1 MNTDAPRSTLDAP
14 RSTLDAPRIE
24 AVAAGHI
31 CLDVIPNLNTL
42 APGSFEK
49 VFLPGRLIDAG
60 PASFSTGGSVSNTG
74 LAMNKLG
81 VKTPLMG
88 KLGDDLFGQAIQQII
103 GAYGND
109 LADGM
114 IVDQRVSSSYT
125 VVINPP
131 GVDRIFL
138 HCPGANDTFTA
149 DDVRYDLLAQTRLF
163 HFGYPPL
170 MKQMFVDDG
179 RQLTDLF
186 RRAKATGVT
195 TSLDMA
201 LPDPT
206 SPAGRANWPAIVA
219 NTLPYV
225 DIFLPSI
232 EEILYMLRRDA
243 YDALC
248 RQAGGANFLTLVT
261 PRLLED
267 LSQQL
272 VDLGVKIAGIKIGD
286 RGFFL
291 RTADARGHGAPRARP
306 ALRCGSLVRQSAVVA
321 VLPSHRGRHHRLR
334 ETRPSPVSCAPC
346 CATWRPKSVEC
357 GGRRGRLQR
366 GSRRRAE
373 RHPHLGR
380 DAAAHRRRLA
390 QTYAAGRRPT
400 LAIRPGFAAL
410 DERIGL
416 TPRSRGASFATLRLG
431 VSLPVARMVASPA
444 MLLDY
449 HTHTDFSYDCSVPM
463 RRQCEAAIA
472 AGVSEIAFTEHE
484 ENNPNEDAPNS
495 FRHDAYFQELERCR
509 TRFAGRLTIRAGI
522 EISEPHHYPL
532 QTERVLAAYPWD
544 FVLGSLHW
552 IDEQTNV
559 LRHEFFARYGDWRES
574 FRVYFREMLNL
585 ARYGDFDVLA
595 HLDYPARY
603 VRLPP
608 GQAYDIRQF
617 EADIRP
623 ALQAL
628 IARGKGLE
636 INTGS
641 LRRGLPDPCPPQ
653 CVVDWYREMGGAI
666 LTAGSDAHRSQDVGA
681 HIPVAIEMARAAGLV
696 HLATFERR
704 DADHPILRML

>member
-1 MNTDAPRSTLDAP
+1 MNTDAPRSTPDAP
-14 RSTLDAPRIE
+14 RSTPDAPRIE

-88 KLGDDLFGQAIQQII
+88 KLGDDLFGRAIQQII

-109 LADGM
+109 LVDGM

-149 DDVRYDLLAQTRLF
+149 DDVRYNLLAQTRLF

-170 MKQMFVDDG
+170 MKQVFVDDG

-248 RQAGGANFLTLVT
+248 RQAGGPNFLALVT

-272 VDLGVKIAGIKIGD
+272 VDLGVKVAGIKIGD

-291 RTADARGHGAPRARP
+291 RTADAAAMERLGRARP
-306 ALRCGSLVRQSAVVA
+306 SDTGAWSGKVLWSPCYQVTVVGTTGSGDATIAGFLCALLRDMAPEEALNAAVA
-321 VLPSHRGRHHRLR
+321 VGACNVEAADALSGIR
-334 ETRPSPVSCAPC
+334 
-346 CATWRPKSVEC
+346 TWD
-357 GGRRGRLQR
+357 GTLQR
-366 GSRRRAE
+366 I
-373 RHPHLGR
+373 
-380 DAAAHRRRLA
+380 DAGWRKH
-390 QTYAAGRRPT
+390 
-400 LAIRPGFAAL
+400 
-410 DERIGL
+410 
-416 TPRSRGASFATLRLG
+416 TLR
-431 VSLPVARMVASPA
+431 V
-444 MLLDY
+444 
-449 HTHTDFSYDCSVPM
+449 
-463 RRQCEAAIA
+463 
-472 AGVSEIAFTEHE
+472 
-484 ENNPNEDAPNS
+484 DAP
-495 FRHDAYFQELERCR
+495 HW
-509 TRFAGRLTIRAGI
+509 RFDPGSQLWM
-522 EISEPHHYPL
+522 SE
-532 QTERVLAAYPWD
+532 
-544 FVLGSLHW
+544 
-552 IDEQTNV
+552 
-559 LRHEFFARYGDWRES
+559 
-574 FRVYFREMLNL
+574 
-585 ARYGDFDVLA
+585 
-595 HLDYPARY
+595 
-603 VRLPP
+603 
-608 GQAYDIRQF
+608 
-617 EADIRP
+617 
-623 ALQAL
+623 
-628 IARGKGLE
+628 
-636 INTGS
+636 
-641 LRRGLPDPCPPQ
+641 
-653 CVVDWYREMGGAI
+653 
-666 LTAGSDAHRSQDVGA
+666 
-681 HIPVAIEMARAAGLV
+681 
-696 HLATFERR
+696 
-704 DADHPILRML
+704 